1 MQAKQREPK
10 ETDAIKEKLESY
22 AALQRKID
30 NLIERLD
37 TFMATMG
44 SPSTPNLTG
53 MPSGGGDGT
62 SKIERQVE
70 KKDEM
75 ERRLDG
81 LICQERKLRR
91 ELEGLIEKLERPN
104 EQTVLEMHY
113 IDGSRWW
120 PICRALFSQ
129 KEDYAEREESY
140 LRRTFKIHGSALQ
153 HLSKIY
159 KDTAE
164 QA

>member
-10 ETDAIKEKLESY
+10 ETDAIKAKLESY

-44 SPSTPNLTG
+44 SPSTPNFSG
-53 MPSGGGDGT
+53 MPNGGDDGT

-75 ERRLDG
+75 ERKLDA
-81 LICQERKLRR
+81 LIRKERALRQ
-91 ELEGLIEKLERPN
+91 ELEHLIEQLEMPD

-120 PICRALFSQ
+120 PICAALFSQ
-129 KEDYAEREESY
+129 NTDYDEKAEKY
-140 LRRTFKIHGSALQ
+140 LKRTFKIHGSALQ
-153 HLSKIY
+153 HIARVY
-159 KDTAE
+159 QQTE
-164 QA
+164 QQ

>member
-1 MQAKQREPK
+1 MQAKQQEPK
-10 ETDAIKEKLESY
+10 ETDAIKAKLESY

-75 ERRLDG
+75 ERKLDA
-81 LICQERKLRR
+81 LIRKERDLRR
-91 ELEGLIEKLERPN
+91 K
-104 EQTVLEMHY
+104 
-113 IDGSRWW
+113 
-120 PICRALFSQ
+120 ALF
-129 KEDYAEREESY
+129 
-140 LRRTFKIHGSALQ
+140 F
-153 HLSKIY
+153 
-159 KDTAE
+159 
-164 QA
+164 

>member
-10 ETDAIKEKLESY
+10 ETDAIKAKLESY

-37 TFMATMG
+37 TFVATMG

-75 ERRLDG
+75 ERRLDA
-81 LICQERKLRR
+81 LIRKERELRR
-91 ELEGLIEKLERPN
+91 ELEDMIEQLERPD

-120 PICRALFSQ
+120 PICSALFSQ
-129 KEDYAEREESY
+129 NEDYDEKAEKY
-140 LRRTFKIHGSALQ
+140 LKRTFKIHGSALQ
-153 HLSKIY
+153 HISHIY
-159 KDTAE
+159 QQTA
-164 QA
+164 QP

>member
-1 MQAKQREPK
+1 MQANQREPK
-10 ETDAIKEKLESY
+10 ETDAIKAKLESY

-53 MPSGGGDGT
+53 MPSGGSDGT

-75 ERRLDG
+75 ERKLDA
-81 LICQERKLRR
+81 LIRKERDLRQ
-91 ELEGLIEKLERPN
+91 ELENMIEQLERPD

-120 PICRALFSQ
+120 PICAALFSQ
-129 KEDYAEREESY
+129 NKDYAEKEESY
-140 LRRTFKIHGSALQ
+140 LRRTFRIHGSALQ
-153 HLSKIY
+153 HIAAIY
-159 KDTAE
+159 QQTT
-164 QA
+164 QP

>member
-1 MQAKQREPK
+1 MQANQREPK
-10 ETDAIKEKLESY
+10 ETDAIKAKLESY
-22 AALQRKID
+22 AALQRKMD

-75 ERRLDG
+75 ERKLDA
-81 LICQERKLRR
+81 LIRKERDLRR
-91 ELEGLIEKLERPN
+91 ELEDMIEQLERPD

-120 PICRALFSQ
+120 PICAALFSQ
-129 KEDYAEREESY
+129 NKDYTEKEESY
-140 LRRTFKIHGSALQ
+140 LRRTFRIHGSALQ
-153 HLSKIY
+153 HIAAIY
-159 KDTAE
+159 QQTT
-164 QA
+164 QP

>member
-10 ETDAIKEKLESY
+10 ETDAIKAKLESY

-37 TFMATMG
+37 TFTATMG
-44 SPSTPNLTG
+44 APSTPNLSG

-75 ERRLDG
+75 ERRLDA
-81 LICQERKLRR
+81 LIRKEKDLRQ
-91 ELEGLIEKLERPN
+91 ELEAMIEKLERPD

-120 PICRALFSQ
+120 PICAALFSK
-129 KEDYAEREESY
+129 KEDYAEKEESY

-153 HLSKIY
+153 HIAQIHQQ
-159 KDTAE
+159 TE
-164 QA
+164 QP

>member
-1 MQAKQREPK
+1 MQAKQQEPK
-10 ETDAIKEKLESY
+10 ETDAIKVKLESY

-37 TFMATMG
+37 AFTAAMG

-62 SKIERQVE
+62 SKIERQVV

-75 ERRLDG
+75 ERRLDN
-81 LICQERKLRR
+81 LIRKERSLRQT
-91 ELEGLIEKLERPN
+91 LEEMIDQLERPD

-120 PICRALFSQ
+120 PICAALFSQ
-129 KEDYAEREESY
+129 NSDYEEKAEKY
-140 LRRTFKIHGSALQ
+140 LKRTFKIHGSALQ
-153 HLSKIY
+153 HIAQIHKQ
-159 KDTAE
+159 TE
-164 QA
+164 QE